1 MKVFLLVRRR
11 APSPEGLE
19 PEFSRYEVEAES
31 HERILDA
38 LVRVSRRDDP
48 TLAFRRSCGHGVC
61 GSDAMIINGR
71 ERLACKTLIRDLVD
85 KDGDLVIV
93 EPLRNLPVR
102 KDLVVDQGAFFGATR
117 SVKPYLIAPEAE
129 AGKERPQTSRERAAY
144 ENATNC
150 ILCAACFSACPVLR
164 AGKPFAGPA
173 AIAQAFRFNEDS
185 RDRGFEER
193 LEALD
198 KPDGIWPCESRAEC
212 TKVCPRGLQVARQ
225 INDTKRRITRYK
237 SLHQKS

>member
-1 MKVFLLVRRR
+1 MRVFLLVKRKS
-11 APSPEGLE
+11 SPAGLE
-19 PEFSRYEVEAES
+19 PEFARYEVEVEP

-61 GSDAMIINGR
+61 GSDAMVINGR
-71 ERLACKTLIRDLVD
+71 ERLACKTLIRELVD
-85 KDGDLVIV
+85 KDGDVVIV

-102 KDLVVDQGAFFGATR
+102 KDLVVDLEKFFDAYR

-129 AGKERPQTSRERAAY
+129 GGKERPQTSRERAAY

-150 ILCAACFSACPVLR
+150 ILCGACYSACLVLR
-164 AGKPFAGPA
+164 AGKPFLGPA
-173 AIAQAFRFNEDS
+173 PVAQAFRFNEDS

-198 KPDGIWPCESRAEC
+198 KPDGIWPCESKAEC

-225 INDTKRRITRYK
+225 INETKRRITRFK
-237 SLHQKS
+237 TLHEKG